1 MDTGDPVGQ
10 GLVASL
16 ARSGNNVTGQSL
28 MRQDMAA
35 KQLQML
41 KEAIPKATKIAV
53 LQQTEYNLHLQQ
65 MAEIERVAVGLG
77 VSVLALPAGI
87 VQDLPHLF
95 DDMKKAAVD
104 SYLVLNE
111 PRTDAMRGEI
121 AALALRHRLPG
132 MAQDRRYVEAGG
144 LLCYGV
150 NLDAV
155 HRRAAFF
162 VDKILKGA
170 NPADL
175 PVEQPIEFDLVVN
188 LKTAKG
194 LGLTV
199 PQSILVQ
206 AKEVIE

>member
-1 MDTGDPVGQ
+1 
-10 GLVASL
+10 
-16 ARSGNNVTGQSL
+16 
-28 MRQDMAA
+28 
-35 KQLQML
+35 
-41 KEAIPKATKIAV
+41 
-53 LQQTEYNLHLQQ
+53 
-65 MAEIERVAVGLG
+65 
-77 VSVLALPAGI
+77 
-87 VQDLPHLF
+87 
-95 DDMKKAAVD
+95 MKKAGVD

-111 PRTDAMRGEI
+111 PRTDAMRGKI

-144 LLCYGV
+144 LLWYRV

-162 VDKILKGA
+162 ADKILKGA

-175 PVEQPIEFDLVVN
+175 PVEQPIEFDVVVN
-188 LKTAKG
+188 LKTAKA

-206 AKEVIE
+206 ATR

>member
-1 MDTGDPVGQ
+1 M
-10 GLVASL
+10 
-16 ARSGNNVTGQSL
+16 
-28 MRQDMAA
+28 
-35 KQLQML
+35 
-41 KEAIPKATKIAV
+41 
-53 LQQTEYNLHLQQ
+53 
-65 MAEIERVAVGLG
+65 
-77 VSVLALPAGI
+77 LALPAGV

-95 DDMKKAAVD
+95 ADMKKAGVD
-104 SYLVLNE
+104 PYLVLNE
-111 PRTDAMRGEI
+111 PRTDAMRGKI

-144 LLCYGV
+144 LLWYRV

-162 VDKILKGA
+162 ADKILKGA

-175 PVEQPIEFDLVVN
+175 PVEQPTEFELVVN
-188 LKTAKG
+188 LKTAKA

-206 AKEVIE
+206 ATR